1 MPAEDTLQCSY
12 KGTCLAWM
20 SKVGIEHCQGKN
32 SLKDRVHSLKKMR
45 KNGHIE
51 FRVLV
56 NDQVKKIPLSIS
68 LWLVPL

>member
-1 MPAEDTLQCSY
+1 
-12 KGTCLAWM
+12 M

-32 SLKDRVHSLKKMR
+32 SLKDRVHSLKKMK